1 MVLIRDERC
10 KRLQWP
16 MGIVQE
22 VFPGRD
28 GVIRAVRIKTV
39 KGMLTRPIQKVHDL
53 EINSCVGGLPPDT
66 VSDRLGGQVGV
77 PEQPGEPDV
86 RGAPDKYTRYGRR
99 VKPPSRLVYK

>member
-39 KGMLTRPIQKVHDL
+39 KGMVT
-53 EINSCVGGLPPDT
+53 
-66 VSDRLGGQVGV
+66 
-77 PEQPGEPDV
+77 
-86 RGAPDKYTRYGRR
+86 
-99 VKPPSRLVYK
+99 

>member
-39 KGMLTRPIQKVHDL
+39 KGMVTRPIQKVHDL

-66 VSDRLGGQVGV
+66 V
-77 PEQPGEPDV
+77 
-86 RGAPDKYTRYGRR
+86 
-99 VKPPSRLVYK
+99 